1 MILHRTS
8 SAAVTSIEAPLFTVT
23 GPNSEGMTFFLE
35 NLDTANYVQYRTQ
48 VASSP
53 DDSAYSDLVA
63 DATNGAVVGN
73 FGVTG
78 ILTPQSAGGT
88 SNRVMISVR
97 TPAPYTRLLISSSG
111 GAQVNYGIT
120 MQTSSAPTNFTL
132 GTL

>member
-8 SAAVTSIEAPLFTVT
+8 SAAVASIEAPLLTVT

-35 NLDTANYVQYRTQ
+35 NLDTVNYCQYRTQ
-48 VASSP
+48 VANSP
-53 DDSAYSDLVA
+53 DDASYTDLVA

-73 FGVTG
+73 FGVSG
-78 ILTPQSAGGT
+78 ILTPQSAGSN

-97 TPAPYTRLLISSSG
+97 TSAPYTRILISSSG
-111 GAQVNYGIT
+111 GAQINYGVT
-120 MQTSSAPTNFTL
+120 MQTSSGPNNFTL